1 MIAVQFTEEMVGHV
15 AFGARDCETGA
26 AQGRRS
32 STDLL
37 FHLTIAVADIRA
49 FVTDPMHPATVTGW
63 VTCSGLA
70 GGRMPVER
78 GTFNLFAPGSSPKR
92 SSMRYC
98 LWIRDDAGRPLT
110 LVGRKDIG
118 DDPGFDV
125 WADTTTLDTAL
136 VDGHVEEPESAYDT
150 SELATSDGGPRIRAR
165 GILVI
170 TPKSFARQL
179 TTFRGTPEGLVRFGW
194 LFGSTLWTRY
204 RGIAPARVRA
214 AA

>member
-1 MIAVQFTEEMVGHV
+1 MVGHV

-49 FVTDPMHPATVTGW
+49 FVTDPMHPATATGW
-63 VTCSGLA
+63 VDLQWSGR
-70 GGRMPVER
+70 GPMPVER

-92 SSMRYC
+92 SS
-98 LWIRDDAGRPLT
+98 DALLPVVPRRRGRPLT

-179 TTFRGTPEGLVRFGW
+179 TTFRGRRKGW
-194 LFGSTLWTRY
+194 SASAGCSARPC
-204 RGIAPARVRA
+204 GPATA
-214 AA
+214 ASRRPA